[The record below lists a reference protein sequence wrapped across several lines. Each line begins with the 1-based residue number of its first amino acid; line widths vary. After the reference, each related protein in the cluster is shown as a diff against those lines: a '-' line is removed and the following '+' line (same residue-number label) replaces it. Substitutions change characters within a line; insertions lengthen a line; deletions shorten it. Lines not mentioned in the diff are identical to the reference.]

1 MKRLVCVSVLLVAK
15 VTALLLPFVAAAQT
29 YPSRPVRVIASSA
42 AGGLSDVFMRV
53 LGDELQKRWGQPVII
68 ENRPG
73 GNFNIGTRAC
83 AESAPDGYTFCLIS
97 NEAVTYNLF
106 LYRNLPFDLENGIM
120 PVTNLFFITQT
131 LAVNADTRVKTV
143 AELVAYAR
151 ERPKTLSYSAPAAP
165 LILFFDNLNREH
177 GIDLVRVPFK
187 GGGDAIN
194 GVLSGITPI
203 VFLGIGNML
212 SHLQSGKM
220 NAVLVD
226 SEKRSSLVP
235 NVPTI
240 TELGYRG
247 PVTRS
252 YFAFYAPS
260 GTPKDLAIRFADD
273 VRAIASDPAFRE
285 KNFIQ
290 RGVEPVLNTPDQFAV
305 YLKQDRINAKR
316 VVDDSGMKPH

>member
-1 MKRLVCVSVLLVAK
+1 MSALNRRTVLLVTAAFA
-15 VTALLLPFVAAAQT
+15 VTTSVAQSADTTTLVVPFPPGGSADALPRIVAEKL
-29 YPSRPVRVIASSA
+29 R
-42 AGGLSDVFMRV
+42 
-53 LGDELQKRWGQPVII
+53 ERWGQPVII

-73 GNFNIGTRAC
+73 GNFNIGSRAC
-83 AESAPDGYTFCLIS
+83 AEAAPDGYTFCLMS

-106 LYRNLPFDLENGIM
+106 LYRNLPFDLENGII

-131 LAVNADTRVKTV
+131 LAVNADTKVKTV
-143 AELVAYAR
+143 ADLVAYAK

-194 GVLSGITPI
+194 GVLSGVTPI

-212 SHLQSGKM
+212 AHLHSGKM
-220 NAVLVD
+220 TAVLVD
-226 SEKRSSLVP
+226 SNKRSPLVP

-260 GTPKDLAIRFADD
+260 GTPKELVVRFADD
-273 VRAIASDPAFRE
+273 VRAIASDSAYRD
-285 KNFIQ
+285 KNFTQ
-290 RGVEPVLNTPDQFAV
+290 RGIEPVLNTPADFAAF
-305 YLKQDRINAKR
+305 LKQDRVNAKR
-316 VVDDSGMKPH
+316 VVDEAGMKPH

>member
-1 MKRLVCVSVLLVAK
+1 
-15 VTALLLPFVAAAQT
+15 
-29 YPSRPVRVIASSA
+29 
-42 AGGLSDVFMRV
+42 
-53 LGDELQKRWGQPVII
+53 
-68 ENRPG
+68 
-73 GNFNIGTRAC
+73 
-83 AESAPDGYTFCLIS
+83 
-97 NEAVTYNLF
+97 
-106 LYRNLPFDLENGIM
+106 M

-131 LAVNADTRVKTV
+131 LGGERRHQGEDGCGPRRLAK
-143 AELVAYAR
+143 

-194 GVLSGITPI
+194 GVLSGVTPI

-212 SHLQSGKM
+212 AHLRSGKM

-260 GTPKDLAIRFADD
+260 GTPKDLVVKFADD
-273 VRAIASDPAFRE
+273 VRAISSDPVVPRE
-285 KNFIQ
+285 EFHPARRRAGAQ
-290 RGVEPVLNTPDQFAV
+290 HARSVRGLSQAGPRSTPSAWST
-305 YLKQDRINAKR
+305 IP
-316 VVDDSGMKPH
+316 G